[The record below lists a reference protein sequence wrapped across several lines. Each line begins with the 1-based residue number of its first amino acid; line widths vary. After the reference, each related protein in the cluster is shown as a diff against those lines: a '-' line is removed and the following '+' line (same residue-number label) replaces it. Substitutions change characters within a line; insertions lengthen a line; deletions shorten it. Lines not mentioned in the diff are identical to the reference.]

1 MVGGWN
7 GPGGGAGYERSDGLT
22 SNTIACV
29 CVRQLRV
36 SRGTRGLSSVCVE
49 CGLRKHSRVNTKR
62 NEKLLLQPNPEER
75 SQVNPQTKLI
85 TSPAYIY
92 RSRPRA
98 PRRGGV
104 IQPLPRT
111 PPSTPNKTHY
121 PCHGRPCRAAPRRAT
136 RAAPCVTHA
145 EYTRRA
151 LLSDRRPHLCGGQRL
166 QQWRVFSDGH
176 RLLGRRW
183 GEGGRELSDR

>member
-1 MVGGWN
+1 MEWAGWWCRVREIRRAYFKHYRVRVCASTACESWDA
-7 GPGGGAGYERSDGLT
+7 GA
-22 SNTIACV
+22 
-29 CVRQLRV
+29 
-36 SRGTRGLSSVCVE
+36 VE
-49 CGLRKHSRVNTKR
+49 CLCGVWSPKTLAGINTKR

-145 EYTRRA
+145 EYTQRA